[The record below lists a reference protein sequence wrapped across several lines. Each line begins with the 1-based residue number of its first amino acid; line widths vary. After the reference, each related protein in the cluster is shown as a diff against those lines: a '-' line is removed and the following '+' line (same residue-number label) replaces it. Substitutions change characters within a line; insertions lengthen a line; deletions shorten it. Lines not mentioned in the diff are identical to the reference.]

1 MPAKLT
7 ALLQSRK
14 FWALIAS
21 LAAITTGYLSG
32 QMQAAPAI
40 QSAIAALAAYMI
52 GTGLDSS
59 NQPPALP
66 AENPVKTITY
76 QKL

>member
-1 MPAKLT
+1 MPTKLT

-21 LAAITTGYLSG
+21 LAAILTGYLSG
-32 QMQAAPAI
+32 QMPAPAAI

-52 GTGLDSS
+52 STGLDNS
-59 NQPPALP
+59 QPPALP
-66 AENPVKTITY
+66 AENPIKTITY